1 MRVIEGTGSYDRR
14 LLLPEDAK
22 HRVPASILL
31 LPGWYQGNRA
41 LALQADKETK
51 IRLQALLD
59 DGPNFERSTY
69 TA

>member
-1 MRVIEGTGSYDRR
+1 MRVIEGTGAYDRG

-22 HRVPASILL
+22 HRIPASILL
-31 LPGWYQGNRA
+31 LPGWYQGNRN
-41 LALQADKETK
+41 LAVHAGKQAK

-59 DGPNFERSTY
+59 DGPNFERATY